1 MTVYINDISVIAPG
15 LIDKTITRSILQGEK
30 NWIYQEMPK
39 LIPNMLP
46 ANERRRTT
54 PMIRLALAC
63 IQGLSSDYNDLQTTS
78 TVFASSDGDFEISD
92 KICSALSNDEKIIS
106 PTLFHNSV
114 HNSAAGYWSIAS
126 LIKGASTSISAGN
139 ATFMSGLQ
147 EAVTQV
153 EVDGGTVLYVAY
165 EYPAPSSSP
174 LDRYSHI
181 KYPLAIAIRIGK
193 QAENKALGTL
203 TLEGPENNT
212 KESVCRNPSLE
223 PLRTASP
230 VGHGMPLIVA
240 LVRRARMQVIIP
252 YLRDEK
258 FRISIS
264 H

>member
-1 MTVYINDISVIAPG
+1 MTVYINDISVIGPG
-15 LIDKTITRSILQGEK
+15 LIDKEITCSILLGEK

-39 LIPNMLP
+39 LIPDMLP

-63 IQGLSSDYNDLQTTS
+63 IQGLSSDHNDLQTTS

-92 KICSALSNDEKIIS
+92 KICSALSKDEKIIS

-126 LIKGASTSISAGN
+126 LIKGASTSLSAGN

-153 EVDGGTVLYVAY
+153 EVDGGTVLFVAY
-165 EYPAPSSSP
+165 DYPAPSP
-174 LDRYSHI
+174 LNEYCHI

-193 QAENKALGTL
+193 TAENKALGTL
-203 TLEGPENNT
+203 TLEGQENDI
-212 KESVCRNPSLE
+212 KDSVCRNLSLE
-223 PLRTASP
+223 PLRLASP
-230 VGHGMPLIVA
+230 VGDGMPLIEA

-252 YLRDEK
+252 YLGDRK